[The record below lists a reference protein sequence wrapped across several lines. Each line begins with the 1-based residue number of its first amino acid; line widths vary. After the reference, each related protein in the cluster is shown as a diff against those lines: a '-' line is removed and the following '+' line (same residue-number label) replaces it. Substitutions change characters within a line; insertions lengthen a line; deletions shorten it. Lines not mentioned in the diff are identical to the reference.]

1 MFARNVSIRLKKKD
15 TTTEFAK
22 LFEEVVMP
30 ALQKQPGFRDAI
42 LLAGNDGL
50 YMTSISLWESKE
62 EADSYNTKGYPE
74 ILKSLEK
81 VVDGPPKVRTT
92 SVVYSTIHKLAT
104 VVAA

>member
-1 MFARNVSIRLKKKD
+1 MFARNVSIRLKKD
-15 TTTEFAK
+15 TATEFAK
-22 LFEEVVMP
+22 LFEEVVLP

-42 LLAGNDGL
+42 LIAGNDGQ

-92 SVVYSTIHKLAT
+92 SVVCSTIHKLTA